1 LTPRRI
7 ANVLVNTDE
16 HCVGL
21 VIIVAVLG
29 RSMKEA
35 SDAGMALEI
44 DVERRHELRHGEPPF
59 FVDEPSDSRQAIG
72 RVRIAVG
79 LESASQVAY
88 PSREHGLSTGYTVVV
103 QHGEEQERS
112 LTPGDIVFDLLLARH
127 QRDEVFNLLCVG
139 MPQLIEGIE
148 IGKAPNIESDLPT
161 RDRITAIAQR
171 CVQGSE
177 QVDHAAGRTEA

>member
-1 LTPRRI
+1 PPIRRCRSAPSHQGVCTIIDVDDEVGIEADLGGLTPRRI

-44 DVERRHELRHGEPPF
+44 DVERRHELRHGEPPL

-103 QHGEEQERS
+103 QHGEVQE
-112 LTPGDIVFDLLLARH
+112 
-127 QRDEVFNLLCVG
+127 
-139 MPQLIEGIE
+139 
-148 IGKAPNIESDLPT
+148 
-161 RDRITAIAQR
+161 
-171 CVQGSE
+171 
-177 QVDHAAGRTEA
+177 

>member
-1 LTPRRI
+1 
-7 ANVLVNTDE
+7 
-16 HCVGL
+16 
-21 VIIVAVLG
+21 
-29 RSMKEA
+29 M
-35 SDAGMALEI
+35 
-44 DVERRHELRHGEPPF
+44 
-59 FVDEPSDSRQAIG
+59 
-72 RVRIAVG
+72 AVG
-79 LESASQVAY
+79 LERATQVAY
-88 PSREHGLSTGYTVVV
+88 ASREQGLSTGYTVVV
-103 QHGEEQERS
+103 QHGEVQERS

-177 QVDHAAGRTEA
+177 QVDHAAGRTEASTFEDVLTTSERHILLRTRTIDVECAHHGGDVDVIIVQHRKRTTLSDHV